1 VFQQF
6 LPAIC
11 QILSKFIF
19 QQDSAPV
26 HRAIEAINS
35 SPITLPNVEQF
46 KKLFQN
52 ILASKF
58 VTKYGETFHLT

>member
-1 VFQQF
+1 MFQQF

-19 QQDSAPV
+19 QQVSAPE

-46 KKLFQN
+46 KKFFQN